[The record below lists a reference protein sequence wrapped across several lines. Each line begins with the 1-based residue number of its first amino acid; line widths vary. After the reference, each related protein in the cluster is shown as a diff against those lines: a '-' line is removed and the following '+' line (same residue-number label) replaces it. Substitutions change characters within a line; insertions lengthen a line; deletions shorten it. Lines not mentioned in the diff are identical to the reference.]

1 VVLCV
6 SSYFVTQRDT
16 EKTQSSTETIN
27 RKMFSLVIPIY
38 NEEKLIDELL
48 KRTITSVESFAS
60 DYEIIIVDDGSDDR
74 SLELILLLQKKYS
87 RIIVLSLTKNFGHQA
102 AFTAGLEYAKGDI
115 VAMMDGDLQDPP
127 ELLSEMYR
135 KINEED
141 LDIVSGKK
149 TGRRGSRNRNLMSA
163 LFHLFFKSVG
173 EIKNM
178 ENAGN
183 YSMMKREAIDALLMM
198 KEKVRYLPG
207 LRTFIG
213 FRQGYI
219 EFVRDSR
226 YKGDP
231 KMSFGKLFML
241 AADAIFSFSKFPI
254 RFCLVLGTIGTMVF
268 MAAGIYVLIAKACG
282 FAITGWPS
290 ILLSIYFLGSIQLVF
305 LGILGEY
312 VYRSYKES
320 QNRPVY
326 FIRKIYESGADK

>member
-1 VVLCV
+1 
-6 SSYFVTQRDT
+6 
-16 EKTQSSTETIN
+16 
-27 RKMFSLVIPIY
+27 MFSLVIPIY
-38 NEEKLIDELL
+38 NEEKLVNELL
-48 KRTITSVESFAS
+48 KRTIASVESFTS
-60 DYEIIIVDDGSDDR
+60 DYEVIIVDDGSSDK
-74 SLELILLLQKKYS
+74 SLEILLDWQNRNN
-87 RIIVLSLTKNFGHQA
+87 RIIVLSLSKNFGHQS
-102 AFTAGLEYAKGDI
+102 AFTAGLEYANGDI

-135 KINEED
+135 KINNED

-149 TGRRGSRNRNLMSA
+149 TGRRGSRNRNLLSA
-163 LFHLFFKSVG
+163 LFHLLFRSIG

-183 YSMMKREAIDALLMM
+183 YSMMRRAAVDALLSM

-213 FRQGYI
+213 FRQGYV
-219 EFVRDSR
+219 EFVRDGR
-226 YKGDP
+226 YKGKP
-231 KMSFGKLFML
+231 KMSFGKLFIL

-254 RFCLVLGTIGTMVF
+254 RFCLVLGILGTLVF
-268 MAAGIYVLIAKACG
+268 MVAGIYVLVAKAYG
-282 FAITGWPS
+282 FAITGWSS

-326 FIRKIYESGADK
+326 FIRKIFGSRADK